1 MMTALIPLITA
12 AVAHFTLRDERL
24 TVPKTIGLLVALA
37 GVAVLFLAGDSGLAE
52 GGRPLVAGLF
62 GLGAVVAISGGSVY
76 AKHYAGQ
83 YEPLDVTGVHF
94 GSGTLIIAIITLVV
108 EGGPP
113 TVTGR
118 AWLLLGYMALASTVL
133 PMVLYYWLL
142 RTVTVTYA
150 ALVGYV
156 IPVVAITAGVVLLDE
171 QLQPGI
177 IVGGILILIG
187 VLVTDRAERRH
198 PAKVG

>member
-1 MMTALIPLITA
+1 MQIFRSTFKRFHWP
-12 AVAHFTLRDERL
+12 R
-24 TVPKTIGLLVALA
+24 
-37 GVAVLFLAGDSGLAE
+37 
-52 GGRPLVAGLF
+52 LVAGALM
-62 GLGAVVAISGGSVY
+62 GLAISAGSVY

-94 GSGTLIIAIITLVV
+94 ASGTLIIAVITLMV

-118 AWLLLGYMALASTVL
+118 AWMLLVYMALASTVL

-150 ALVGYV
+150 ALAGYV

-171 QLQPGI
+171 QLQSGI
-177 IVGGILILIG
+177 IFGGILILIG
-187 VLVTDRAERRH
+187 VLVTDRAVRRQ
-198 PAKVG
+198 PSKVG

>member
-1 MMTALIPLITA
+1 
-12 AVAHFTLRDERL
+12 
-24 TVPKTIGLLVALA
+24 
-37 GVAVLFLAGDSGLAE
+37 VLFLAGDSGLAQ

-62 GLGAVVAISGGSVY
+62 GLGAVVAISAGSVY
-76 AKHYAGQ
+76 AKLYAGQ

-94 GSGTLIIAIITLVV
+94 ASGTLIIGVITLMV

-113 TVTGR
+113 TVTGQ
-118 AWLLLGYMALASTVL
+118 AWLLLVYMAIASTVV

-142 RTVTVTYA
+142 KTVTVTYA
-150 ALVGYV
+150 ALAGYV

-177 IVGGILILIG
+177 IVGGLLILIG
-187 VLVTDRAERRH
+187 VLATDRAERRQ
-198 PAKVG
+198 PSEVG